1 MKRTEYCGLLRPEHI
16 GTQQICSGWV
26 LTKRDM
32 GGIIFIDL
40 RDREGVLQV
49 VVDEGKVSADEFSL
63 IERLRLQSV
72 VSIKGTVRERDEETI
87 NLKIATG
94 TIELAADKIELISQ
108 ADSLP
113 YSIDDGSKVREE
125 LRLKYRFL
133 DIRRPELYNNLKFR
147 YKVQKAASDY
157 LDNNGFLYVETPMLT
172 KSTPEGARDY
182 LVPSRVNPGTFYA
195 LPQSPQIFKQL
206 LMVGGVDKYY
216 QVARCFRDEDLRADR
231 QPEFTQVDMEMSF
244 VEQEDILNHLEKMF
258 KYIYKE
264 TTGKEIH
271 YDFPRLTW
279 QEAMDVYGS
288 DKPDIRFELPIVDV
302 TDIAKKCS
310 FSVFKK
316 VAQSGGYVRA
326 ICVTGQADFTRSTI
340 ENLTEKAMGYG
351 AKGMAWIAYK
361 QNGEIYSILTK
372 YFTEDE
378 MKELLDAVK
387 AKPGD
392 FILFCADKLDV
403 VRRTL
408 GGLRLDLGDMLG
420 LRRKNDYKFLFVIDF
435 PQFEYSEAENRY
447 VATHH
452 PFTMPYP
459 EDLQYLTT
467 APGRVRAQAYDVVLN
482 GIELG
487 SGSIRIHDRRVQ
499 EKMFEALGFD
509 KKTIDE
515 RFGFMVNAFRYGT
528 PPHGGFAFG
537 LDRFVMLMVGADSLR
552 DIIAFPKIKDASCPL
567 TGAPDFVDKAQLDV
581 LGLTEAVQAE
591 ENSALSEQKKE
602 KEITIDVENI
612 ANLACLYLT
621 DEDKISYAEDM
632 NSIIA
637 FADTI
642 TRVDT
647 SNIKA
652 KEHLIPISNVFHDD
666 EVIIHNVERDE
677 LLAASPTKTDG
688 YITVPRVVE
697 N

>member
-459 EDLQYLTT
+459 EDEQYLTT

-652 KEHLIPISNVFHDD
+652 KEHLIQISNVFHDD

>member
-49 VVDEGKVSADEFSL
+49 VVDEGKVSTDEFSL
-63 IERLRLQSV
+63 IERLRLQSI

-387 AKPGD
+387 AKPSD